1 MRAHNNAEKQNA
13 EKERLRVLIV
23 RLGAMGDVLHAM
35 PAVAALRAQLPECH
49 VGWVIEPRW
58 APLLMSDGEAPRTP
72 TMPLVD
78 AVHMANARGWA
89 RQPLAAST
97 WRAMRGL
104 RHELHAQRYDLAIDL
119 QGAVRSALIGRAS
132 GAELVGEAEPRET
145 PARWFFQRRVATRG
159 VHVIEQAAEVVA
171 GATSLTLAPI
181 LPPLPVDCAA
191 ERRVAAMLPDA
202 EALVLL
208 HPGAGWGA
216 KRWPAERYGAL
227 AAALKAR
234 GYAVVVNCAPGEE
247 ALAADVVRG
256 SGGAAQTIATN
267 MIATS
272 VAELIAMTRRCAL
285 VIGGDTGPAHL
296 ACALGKPVVGLY
308 GPTDPARNGP
318 WGVPFRVL
326 RHPESRRDH
335 ARRSAPEAG
344 LLTIEP
350 EEVLAAVEDLLGS
363 KGTAAGR
370 PAVQA

>member
-1 MRAHNNAEKQNA
+1 
-13 EKERLRVLIV
+13 
-23 RLGAMGDVLHAM
+23 MGDVLHAM

-58 APLLMSDGEAPRTP
+58 APLLMADGAAPRTP
-72 TMPLVD
+72 AMPLVD
-78 AVHMANARGWA
+78 VVHMANARGWA
-89 RQPLAAST
+89 RHPLASST

-104 RHELHAQRYDLAIDL
+104 RRELQAQRYDLAIDL

-132 GAELVGEAEPRET
+132 GAELAGEVEPRER

-171 GATSLTLAPI
+171 GATGLTLAPM

-202 EALVLL
+202 QALVLL

-227 AAALKAR
+227 AAALKSR

-247 ALAADVVRG
+247 ALATDVVRS
-256 SGGAAQTIATN
+256 SGGAAQTIATS
-267 MIATS
+267 MIVTS

-350 EEVLAAVEDLLGS
+350 EEVLVAVDELLRPQ
-363 KGTAAGR
+363 GTTAGR
-370 PAVQA
+370 SAVQA

>member
-1 MRAHNNAEKQNA
+1 LRLQNNPEQ
-13 EKERLRVLIV
+13 ERLRVLV
-23 RLGAMGDVLHAM
+23 LRLGAMGDVLHAL

-58 APLLMSDGEAPRTP
+58 APLLMADGAAPRTP
-72 TMPLVD
+72 AMPLVD
-78 AVHMANARGWA
+78 VVHIANARGWA
-89 RQPLAAST
+89 RQPLAPGT
-97 WRAMRGL
+97 WRAMRRL

-132 GAELVGEAEPRET
+132 GAELVGEAEPREG
-145 PARWFFQRRVATRG
+145 PSRWFFHRKVATQG

-171 GATSLTLAPI
+171 GATGLPLTPML
-181 LPPLPVDCAA
+181 LPLPVDCAA
-191 ERRVAAMLPDA
+191 EARVTAMLPDVQ
-202 EALVLL
+202 ALVLL

-227 AAALKAR
+227 AAALKTQ
-234 GYAVVVNCAPGEE
+234 GYTVVVNRAPGEE
-247 ALAADVVRG
+247 GLAADVVRS
-256 SGGAAQTIATN
+256 SGGAAREITTD
-267 MIATS
+267 M
-272 VAELIAMTRRCAL
+272 AELIAMTRRCVL

-296 ACALGKPVVGLY
+296 ACALGKPVVGIY

-350 EEVLAAVEDLLGS
+350 EEVLAAVEELLGRRGS
-363 KGTAAGR
+363 ATGR

>member
-1 MRAHNNAEKQNA
+1 LRSLNNPKRD
-13 EKERLRVLIV
+13 RLRVLVV

-49 VGWVIEPRW
+49 VGWAIEPRW
-58 APLLMSDGEAPRTP
+58 APLLQSDAAAASRTRS
-72 TMPLVD
+72 MPLVD
-78 AVHMANARGWA
+78 VVHTANARGWA
-89 RQPLAAST
+89 RQPLASST
-97 WRAMRGL
+97 WRAMRAL
-104 RHELHAQRYDLAIDL
+104 RSELHAQRYDLAIDL

-132 GAELVGEAEPRET
+132 GAELAGEANPREG
-145 PARWFFQRRVATRG
+145 PARWFFKHKVETRG

-171 GATSLTLAPI
+171 GATGLTLTSM

-191 ERRVAAMLPDA
+191 EARVAEMLP
-202 EALVLL
+202 EAQPLVLL

-234 GYAVVVNCAPGEE
+234 GYTVVVNCAPGEE
-247 ALAADVVRG
+247 TLAMDVARS
-256 SGGAAQTIATN
+256 SGGAAREIVTD
-267 MIATS
+267 M
-272 VAELIAMTRRCAL
+272 AELIAMTRRCAL

-296 ACALGKPVVGLY
+296 ACALGKPVVGIY

-350 EEVLAAVEDLLGS
+350 EEVLAAVDELLGS
-363 KGTAAGR
+363 KGNVAGR
-370 PAVQA
+370 SAVQA

>member
-1 MRAHNNAEKQNA
+1 M
-13 EKERLRVLIV
+13 LVV

-58 APLLMSDGEAPRTP
+58 APLLKSDANAAPHTP
-72 TMPLVD
+72 AMPLVD

-89 RQPLAAST
+89 RQPLVPET
-97 WRAMRGL
+97 WRAMRAL
-104 RHELHAQRYDLAIDL
+104 RSELQAQRYDLAIDL

-132 GAELVGEAEPRET
+132 GAELAGEAEPREG
-145 PARWFFQRRVATRG
+145 PARWLFQQRVRTWG

-171 GATSLTLAPI
+171 GATGLHLKPELAS
-181 LPPLPVDCAA
+181 LPVDCAA
-191 ERRVAAMLPDA
+191 EARVAAMLPDA
-202 EALVLL
+202 KPLVLL

-216 KRWPAERYGAL
+216 KRWPAERYGRVAAEL
-227 AAALKAR
+227 ASR
-234 GYAVVVNCAPGEE
+234 GYSVVVNCAPGEE
-247 ALAADVVRG
+247 TLALDVART
-256 SGGAAQTIATN
+256 SGGAAREVATD
-267 MIATS
+267 MS
-272 VAELIAMTRRCAL
+272 ELIAMTRRCAL

-296 ACALGKPVVGLY
+296 ACALGKPIVGIY

-335 ARRSAPEAG
+335 ARRSAPEVG

-350 EEVLAAVEDLLGS
+350 EEVLVAVDELLGAE
-363 KGTAAGR
+363 GRLAGR

>member
-1 MRAHNNAEKQNA
+1 LRSDNNAEKQNA
-13 EKERLRVLIV
+13 QKDRLRVLIV

-58 APLLMSDGEAPRTP
+58 APLLMADGAAARTP

-78 AVHMANARGWA
+78 EVHTANARGWA
-89 RQPLAAST
+89 RQPLALST

-104 RHELHAQRYDLAIDL
+104 RRELHTQRYNLAIDL

-145 PARWFFQRRVATRG
+145 PARWFFQRKVATRG

-171 GATSLTLAPI
+171 GATGLTLAPM
-181 LPPLPVDCAA
+181 LPPLPVDGAA

-202 EALVLL
+202 QALVLL

-247 ALAADVVRG
+247 ALAADVVRS

-267 MIATS
+267 MVATDM
-272 VAELIAMTRRCAL
+272 AELIAMTRRCAL

-350 EEVLAAVEDLLGS
+350 EEVLAAVEELLGS
-363 KGTAAGR
+363 PGTRAGR